1 MPQPTVENGPQ
12 RTFGEPLLSFAQ
24 WRRRLVASE
33 QGDGWIAECVD
44 GGRFLAVNQEL
55 VDALSMTLR
64 QLAGNGPVLEVCA
77 GSGELARALTA
88 AGLDLEATDVEP
100 AARSEVLRL
109 SAESALR
116 RFRPSV
122 VLGAFVPVDAGV
134 DEAVLACPTV
144 KHYVVLNARIGA
156 TLGSSTLWQASG
168 WRAEPLEAVQPWML
182 TRHDVWMGS
191 LDRASCPTGNLLQ
204 HGEAWLFTR
213 TSLAPPVERAC

>member
-1 MPQPTVENGPQ
+1 MHQPALENYPHS
-12 RTFGEPLLSFAQ
+12 TFGEHLLFFAQ
-24 WRRRLVASE
+24 WRERLIASE

-44 GGRFLAVNQEL
+44 EGRFLAVNREL
-55 VDALSMTLR
+55 VDALSLTLR

-88 AGLDLEATDVEP
+88 AGLDLDATDVEP

-116 RFRPSV
+116 NFRPSV
-122 VLGAFVPVDAGV
+122 VLGAFVPIDAGV

-144 KHYVVLNARIGA
+144 KHYVVLNARIGVA
-156 TLGSSTLWQASG
+156 LGSSTLWQASE
-168 WRAEPLEAVQPWML
+168 WRAEPLEAVRPWML

-191 LDRASCPTGNLLQ
+191 LDRASSPTGNLLQ
-204 HGEAWLFTR
+204 HGEAWLFSR
-213 TSLAPPVERAC
+213 TSLAPPTERAC